1 MMRKHLLNQYDEH
14 VRHNKIE
21 EISKTHSKLKSSTQ
35 ISLKDIS
42 DMQSEMRAIALEKN
56 LQNDHWKILSTIS
69 KIKEKVKKSKK
80 MFNLKNKL
88 KMKRNENKIS

>member
-21 EISKTHSKLKSSTQ
+21 EISK
-35 ISLKDIS
+35 
-42 DMQSEMRAIALEKN
+42 
-56 LQNDHWKILSTIS
+56 
-69 KIKEKVKKSKK
+69 IKENAKKNKK
-80 MFNLKNKL
+80 MFNSKNKL